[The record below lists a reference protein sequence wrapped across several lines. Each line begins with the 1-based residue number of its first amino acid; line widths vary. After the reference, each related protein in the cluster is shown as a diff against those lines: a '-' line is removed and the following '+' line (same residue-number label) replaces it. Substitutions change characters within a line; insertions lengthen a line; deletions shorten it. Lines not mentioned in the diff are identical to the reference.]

1 MLDMELNEDQQKV
14 LCETGNTFIT
24 GGAGVGKSFLIN
36 EIKNKLKKEE
46 TNYGLTA
53 MTGTAAVLINGR
65 TIHSFLG
72 IGLAKGTSNDL
83 MRKIRRNPII
93 HQTLIDLEVLII
105 DEVSMLSDILFDK
118 LSELF
123 SLIHKSNKPFGNL
136 RVILVGDMSQLKPIE
151 GDYCFKAKSWESC
164 NFKVHILTKNMRVQ
178 DDPLFTDILSRLR
191 WGICTDDD
199 LDSLN
204 ELRETTFEDRIVP
217 TKLFSK
223 NKDVDSINN
232 IELGKL
238 ISEVNPAKVYPIRH
252 STNAIKKKESKHYI
266 DSQKIPDSLKICVG
280 AQVIVTRNVDQEYG
294 IVNGTRGTVL
304 KAEDEYVLLKLTD
317 NREYSLNY
325 FTVKSID
332 LENIDFRYMPL
343 KLGWGVSIHSS
354 QGMTLDAL
362 EIDLGESIF
371 TEGQAYTGLSRARS
385 MKSIKITRL
394 LKRSF
399 KTNKDVIDFYNK

>member
-1 MLDMELNEDQQKV
+1 MELNEDQKKV
-14 LCETGNTFIT
+14 LIETGNTFIT
-24 GGAGVGKSFLIN
+24 GGAGVGKSFLIH
-36 EIKNKLKKEE
+36 EILHTLKDIH
-46 TNYGLTA
+46 YAVTA
-53 MTGTAAVLINGR
+53 MTGSAAVLINGR
-65 TIHSFLG
+65 TIHSFMG
-72 IGLAKGTSNDL
+72 IGLAKGTPNDL
-83 MRKIRRNPII
+83 HRKIKRNPVI
-93 HQTLIDLEVLII
+93 HQKLLDLEVLII

-118 LSELF
+118 IATVF
-123 SLIHKSNKPFGNL
+123 SMLHKSDKPFGKV

-151 GDYCFKAKSWESC
+151 GDYCFKAKSWDKC

-178 DDPLFTDILSRLR
+178 DDTVFRDILSRLR

-204 ELRETTFEDRIVP
+204 ELRQTTFPPEIIP

-232 IELGKL
+232 VELGKL
-238 ISEVNPAKVYPIRH
+238 ISELNPGKVYQVKH
-252 STNAIKKKESKHYI
+252 STNPVKKKESKYYI
-266 DSQKIPDSLKICVG
+266 DSQKIPDSIKICIG
-280 AQVIVTRNVDQEYG
+280 AQVIITRNVDQESG
-294 IVNGTRGTVL
+294 IINGTRGTVL
-304 KAEDEYVLLKLTD
+304 KAESDYVLLKLVD
-317 NREYSLNY
+317 DREYILNY
-325 FTVKSID
+325 FNVKCFD

-354 QGMTLDAL
+354 QGMTIDAL

-399 KTNKDVIDFYNK
+399 KTNKDVIEFYKSN

>member
-1 MLDMELNEDQQKV
+1 MELNKDQLKV
-14 LCETGNTFIT
+14 LDETGNTFIT

-36 EIKNKLKKEE
+36 EIKEDLKKSCL
-46 TNYGLTA
+46 NYATTA
-53 MTGTAAVLINGR
+53 MTGSAAVLINGR
-65 TIHSFLG
+65 TLHSFMG
-72 IGLAKGTSNDL
+72 IGLAKGTAGDL
-83 MRKIRRNPII
+83 YRKIKRNII
-93 HQTLIDLEVLII
+93 IYQTLIDLEVLII

-118 LSELF
+118 IAMVF
-123 SLIHKSNKPFGNL
+123 SMIHKVDKPFGKL

-151 GDYCFKAKSWESC
+151 GNYCFKAKSWDSC
-164 NFKVHILTKNMRVQ
+164 NFKVHVLTKNMRVQ
-178 DDPLFTDILSRLR
+178 DDLLFRDILSRLR

-199 LDSLN
+199 LDALN
-204 ELRETTFEDRIVP
+204 ELRDTTFPEGIIP

-232 IELGKL
+232 IELEKL
-238 ISEVNPAKVYPIRH
+238 ISESNPAKVYPIRH
-252 STNAIKKKESKHYI
+252 STNPIKKKESKYYI
-266 DSQKIPDSLKICVG
+266 DSQKINDSLKICVG

-294 IVNGTRGTVL
+294 IVNGTRAVVL
-304 KAEDEYVLLKLTD
+304 KAEENHVLLKLTD
-317 NREYSLNY
+317 GREYILNY
-325 FTVKSID
+325 FNVKSMD
-332 LENIDFRYMPL
+332 LENIDFRYLPL

-399 KTNKDVIDFYNK
+399 KTNKDVIDFYNN